1 MPVRKL
7 RFKMFVHPKNTRL
20 IFSLFIILKKDNWHL
35 FSVNTTFIFLEY
47 IPPVDRNKIFLFYDY
62 FFIHILMPPSK
73 SLIIMNYYS
82 TIEEKQE

>member
-1 MPVRKL
+1 MEGRVVGRKKKKVRKSID
-7 RFKMFVHPKNTRL
+7 VETQ
-20 IFSLFIILKKDNWHL
+20 IGLKGDYEIKSHHL
-35 FSVNTTFIFLEY
+35 VLCQPFIFCYVVGDIISLW
-47 IPPVDRNKIFLFYDY
+47 IFYDY